1 VLDALRAAR
10 EGAGEGA
17 VVGAFRCAFN
27 IEKTGTPAGAM
38 PAVRE
43 MNRRARENE
52 EEKNRREGS
61 GDETKSGTV

>member
-1 VLDALRAAR
+1 
-10 EGAGEGA
+10 
-17 VVGAFRCAFN
+17 
-27 IEKTGTPAGAM
+27 M